1 MADGSEQRRHV
12 RLPARGSSAEE
23 FDGARTDDLP
33 KSAMVSDVS
42 EGGVGLRFSWPAGE
56 EFPLS
61 SDDGLAFRLILD
73 GGQRQFDL
81 MSVVRH
87 VATDE
92 STGVI
97 RVGVEF
103 SGLEGGVREDLKK
116 AVTNMAVTA
125 LRTWSATQIFK
136 KDQTPEAAAGLPR
149 SETRR
154 RKLFLGEILVK
165 QGALKPERLDRF
177 LSEEFSGQRR
187 LGEELATRGLVDE
200 VALAKALAE
209 QSRLTYIDLDKTPP
223 DMNLVARLSREEFT
237 RRWALPVR
245 EEDGAL
251 LVAMSAPPDLET
263 FSKMREEQGQRI
275 RVGIAAAGQL
285 ADWLKRIYNLE
296 GAPRPAS
303 MSFQVQLH
311 AEYRLLS
318 PDWKKP
324 LDARP
329 SVGLT
334 TEVSHRSMIIAGPLP
349 AGFTPERIAGEKL
362 KMAVRISCREL
373 SEPMAMGCTPVSVR
387 ASEYRGEYLLDCRID
402 RFPKNGEGS
411 WTRLC
416 LVRGTTRFHP
426 GDFG

>member
-1 MADGSEQRRHV
+1 MAKGSEQRKHV
-12 RLPARGSSAEE
+12 RLPGRGGSAEE
-23 FDGARTDDLP
+23 FNGEAADVLP
-33 KSAMVSDVS
+33 KSATVADLS
-42 EGGVGLRFSWPAGE
+42 EGGVGLRFSWPTAE

-61 SDDGLAFRLILD
+61 ANDGLAFRLKLEE
-73 GGQRQFDL
+73 GKRQFEL

-87 VATDE
+87 VAVDAPA
-92 STGVI
+92 GMI

-103 SGLEGGVREDLKK
+103 SGLEGDLREDLKK
-116 AVTNMAVTA
+116 TVTDLAVTA

-136 KDQTPEAAAGLPR
+136 KGQTPEAAAGLPR
-149 SETRR
+149 SETKR

-165 QGALKPERLDRF
+165 QGALEAERLAKF
-177 LSEEFSGQRR
+177 LSDEFSGQRR
-187 LGEELATRGLVDE
+187 LGEELTTKGLVDE

-209 QSRLTYIDLDKTPP
+209 QARLTFLDLDKDPP
-223 DMNLVARLSREEFT
+223 DMKLVAKLSREEFAK
-237 RRWALPVR
+237 RWALPVR

-251 LVAMSAPPDLET
+251 VVAMSTPPDLET
-263 FSKMREEQGQRI
+263 FSKMREEHGRRI

-311 AEYRLLS
+311 AEYRILS
-318 PDWKKP
+318 PDWKEPIDEK
-324 LDARP
+324 P

-334 TEVSHRSMIIAGPLP
+334 TEISHKNMIIAGPLP
-349 AGFTPERIAGEKL
+349 AGFTPERVAEEEL
-362 KMAVRISCREL
+362 KMAVRISCPEFP
-373 SEPMAMGCTPVSVR
+373 EPMAMGCTPVSVR
-387 ASEYRGEYLLDCRID
+387 QSEYKKEYLLDCRID
-402 RFPKNGEGS
+402 KFPKDGEMT

-426 GDFG
+426 GTFG